1 MKTTAYLLMSKDKV
15 VLHFLCERNEF
26 DEPIFSILRWENTA
40 LAPIGFFS
48 EGQPKDVQDDW
59 LTAFLE
65 SRKAP
70 KHRRHIQEI
79 LTQYRC
85 NDLKGFIDV
94 THAVSLND
102 VFWVKGEG
110 SALTWADV
118 SLYRNEFDQLI
129 SIAAF
134 DGTMSSTVLSSS
146 SPEFGTDGYYAKC
159 WVREDERI
167 FLYKRGSEL
176 FETEQY
182 SEYLAYQVASRICP
196 NAIPY
201 DLALYHG
208 QVVSKCELF
217 TNEDVGLVKA
227 ARVFGNEKPIPAM
240 LSYFESIGSADTF
253 RRMCILDAII
263 LNPDRH
269 YGNFGVLFDTDTM
282 KVLRMAPVFDNNRA
296 LLPHLDEDQLADP
309 AVHIKRCR
317 PRLGSDFIVTARGLM
332 TDDIRNNLEA
342 MRGFTFAQHPSIE
355 MSQVRSTLLD
365 RIVQQR
371 ISDILD

>member
-1 MKTTAYLLMSKDKV
+1 MKTNAYLLMSKDAI

-26 DEPIFSILRWENTA
+26 DEPIFSILRWENAA
-40 LAPIGFFS
+40 LAPIGFFLK
-48 EGQPKDVQDDW
+48 EQPKDVQNEW

-79 LTQYRC
+79 LTQYQC

-102 VFWVKGEG
+102 VFWVKGAE
-110 SALTWADV
+110 SSLSWADV

-159 WVREDERI
+159 WVREGEKI
-167 FLYKRGSEL
+167 FLYKRGSDL

-182 SEYLAYQVASRICP
+182 SEYLAYQVALKICP
-196 NAIPY
+196 DAVPY
-201 DLALYHG
+201 DLTHYHG
-208 QVVSKCELF
+208 RVVSKCELF
-217 TNEDVGLVKA
+217 TNENVGLVKA
-227 ARVFGNEKPIPAM
+227 ARVFGGEKPIPAM

-282 KVLRMAPVFDNNRA
+282 QVLRMAPVFDNNRA
-296 LLPHLDEDQLADP
+296 LLPHLDEDQLASP
-309 AVHIKRCR
+309 AFHIKRCQ

-332 TDDIRNNLEA
+332 TDDIRTDLEA
-342 MRGFTFAQHPSIE
+342 MRGFTFAQHPAIE
-355 MSQVRSTLLD
+355 MPQARLFLLD
-365 RIVQQR
+365 RIIQQR
-371 ISDILD
+371 ISEILD